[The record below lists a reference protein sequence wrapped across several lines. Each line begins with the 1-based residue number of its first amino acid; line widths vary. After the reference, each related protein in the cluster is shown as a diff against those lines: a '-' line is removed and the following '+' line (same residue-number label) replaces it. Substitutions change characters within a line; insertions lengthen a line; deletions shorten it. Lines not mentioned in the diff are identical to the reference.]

1 MTENSNER
9 GMSIP
14 ENYIMIQFGSAIPA
28 SAQGEVMMAM
38 EKSLRLRGI
47 PAEVF
52 KDTMGDDSKLRR
64 SMTPEQRAKL

>member
-1 MTENSNER
+1 
-9 GMSIP
+9 MSEKPIP
-14 ENYIMIQFGSAIPA
+14 EYHIMVQFGSAIPP

-52 KDTMGDDSKLRR
+52 KETMGDDSKLRVM
-64 SMTPEQRAKL
+64 MTPEMRAKL